1 MAMTRDVDAEKK
13 AEKRQR
19 RRRRLV
25 VLGALALAGAAV
37 AQELGKPE
45 RQRSWTGRVGGLV
58 PYDLRWP
65 PTPERFEAALWNPK
79 STALLRPHAFG
90 VGWTVNFA
98 EVARQLRLATTPD
111 ASR

>member
-1 MAMTRDVDAEKK
+1 MTRDVDAEKK
-13 AEKRQR
+13 LERRQR
-19 RRRRLV
+19 RRRRLLMLGV
-25 VLGALALAGAAV
+25 VALAGAAV
-37 AQELGKPE
+37 AQELSKPE

-65 PTPERFEAALWNPK
+65 PTAERFEAALWNPR
-79 STALLRPHAFG
+79 SSALLRPHPIG

>member
-1 MAMTRDVDAEKK
+1 MSRDVNTYTK
-13 AEKRQR
+13 AAKRQR

-25 VLGALALAGAAV
+25 VVGALALASAAV
-37 AQELGKPE
+37 AQELSKPE
-45 RQRSWTGRVGGLV
+45 RQRSWTGRIGGLV

-65 PTPERFEAALWNPK
+65 PTTERFEAAMWNPK
-79 STALLRPHAFG
+79 SSALLRPHAFG
-90 VGWTVNFA
+90 VGWSVNFA